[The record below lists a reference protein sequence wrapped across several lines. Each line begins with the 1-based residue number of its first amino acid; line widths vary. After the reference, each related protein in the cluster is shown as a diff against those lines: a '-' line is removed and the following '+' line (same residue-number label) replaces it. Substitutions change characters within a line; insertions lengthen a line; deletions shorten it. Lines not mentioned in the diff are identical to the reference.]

1 MSTKTPDQQVS
12 ETIAQTLVDDGLL
25 EPKAAQDLI
34 KKIVTSRQTAS
45 EWTLLFKAQI
55 QDEAQGPLPEEQE
68 P

>member
-34 KKIVTSRQTAS
+34 KKIVASRQTAS

-55 QDEAQGPLPEEQE
+55 QSEAQKLLQEEQE